1 MDTKHWES
9 NIKKEKRSISGTD
22 WWDIFDCVH
31 SIFRTNNERQNYFSK
46 FYLCWIYCFALE
58 ATVWVSWFSDLIWK
72 QASAIKEIHT
82 LTHLRKNTQNHKKS
96 VYIRKM
102 IPKISLLRNVRLRGK
117 PATQDFV
124 DAKQQSMV
132 DMDENANWCSLC
144 EIITNRT

>member
-9 NIKKEKRSISGTD
+9 NMKKKENRSISGTD

-31 SIFRTNNERQNYFSK
+31 SIFRTNNEKQNYFSK

-58 ATVWVSWFSDLIWK
+58 ATVWVSWFSDWIWK

-82 LTHLRKNTQNHKKS
+82 HSLTEEHKITKKS

-117 PATQDFV
+117 TATQDFV
-124 DAKQQSMV
+124 NAKQQRMV
-132 DMDENANWCSLC
+132 DMDKTAIWCSLC